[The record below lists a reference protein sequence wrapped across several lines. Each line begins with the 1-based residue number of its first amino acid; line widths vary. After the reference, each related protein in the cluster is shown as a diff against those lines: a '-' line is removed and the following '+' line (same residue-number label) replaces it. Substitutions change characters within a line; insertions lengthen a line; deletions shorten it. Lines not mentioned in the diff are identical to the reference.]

1 LSRHTHDIVIKFYVK
16 KIFGIIVISL
26 LLSGCFAKVT
36 PTGGSY
42 SALKIDSDKSRIII
56 LRKGGSLISMDTP
69 AVNLSGTTPSSYY
82 LPSKA
87 FIQEDVVAGMYV
99 VEVKK
104 PVGTGLVWRMDP
116 IGIEVVAKKNRTVYL
131 ELKATSIGYVHSAKI
146 EVVDEA
152 YALKTIKSF
161 QRVLRS
167 DRP

>member
-1 LSRHTHDIVIKFYVK
+1 MK

-26 LLSGCFAKVT
+26 LLSGCFPKVT

-42 SALKIDSDKSRIII
+42 SALKIEPDKSRIII

-69 AVNLSGTTPSSYY
+69 AVNINGTTASNYY

-87 FIQEDVVAGMYV
+87 FVQEDVVAGKYEIV
-99 VEVKK
+99 VRK

-116 IGIEVVAKKNRTVYL
+116 INIFVNATKNKTVYL
-131 ELKATSIGYVHSAKI
+131 ELKASSIGYVHSAKI

-152 YALKTIKSF
+152 YALEKIKNF

>member
-1 LSRHTHDIVIKFYVK
+1 MK
-16 KIFGIIVISL
+16 KILGIIVISL
-26 LLSGCFAKVT
+26 LLSGCLPKVT

-42 SALKIDSDKSRIII
+42 SALKIEPDKSRIII
-56 LRKGGSLISMDTP
+56 FRKGGSLISMDTP
-69 AVNLSGTTPSSYY
+69 AVNISGTTASNYY

-87 FIQEDVVAGMYV
+87 FVQEDVVAGKYEIV
-99 VEVKK
+99 VKK

-116 IGIEVVAKKNRTVYL
+116 INIFVNATKNKTVYL
-131 ELKATSIGYVHSAKI
+131 ELKASSIGYVHSAKI

-152 YALKTIKSF
+152 YAIENIKNF

>member
-1 LSRHTHDIVIKFYVK
+1 MK
-16 KIFGIIVISL
+16 KILGIIVISL

-42 SALKIDSDKSRIII
+42 SVLKIEPDKSRIII

-69 AVNLSGTTPSSYY
+69 AVNISGTTASSYY

-87 FIQEDVVAGMYV
+87 FVQEDVVAGKY
-99 VEVKK
+99 EIIVKK

-116 IGIEVVAKKNRTVYL
+116 INIFVQAAKNKTVYL

-146 EVVDEA
+146 KVVEEA
-152 YALKTIKSF
+152 YALENIKSF

>member
-1 LSRHTHDIVIKFYVK
+1 M
-16 KIFGIIVISL
+16 
-26 LLSGCFAKVT
+26 LLSGCLPKVT

-42 SALKIDSDKSRIII
+42 SALKIEPDKSRIII
-56 LRKGGSLISMDTP
+56 FRKGGSLISMDTP
-69 AVNLSGTTPSSYY
+69 AVNISGTTPSSYY

-87 FIQEDVVAGMYV
+87 FIQEDVIAGKYEIV
-99 VEVKK
+99 VKK

-116 IGIEVVAKKNRTVYL
+116 INIFVQATKNNTVYL
-131 ELKATSIGYVHSAKI
+131 ELKASSIGYIHSAKI

-152 YALKTIKSF
+152 YALKNIKSF

>member
-1 LSRHTHDIVIKFYVK
+1 MK
-16 KIFGIIVISL
+16 KILGIIVIGL
-26 LLSGCFAKVT
+26 LLSGCLPKVT
-36 PTGGSY
+36 PSGGTFSG
-42 SALKIDSDKSRIII
+42 LKVEPDKSRIII

-69 AVNLSGTTPSSYY
+69 AVNISGTTSSSYF

-87 FIQEDVVAGMYV
+87 FIQVNVVAGMYV
-99 VEVKK
+99 LEVKK
-104 PVGTGLVWRMDP
+104 PVGTPLVWRMKP
-116 IGIEVVAKKNRTVYL
+116 IGIEVVAKKNSTVYL

-152 YALKTIKSF
+152 YALEKIKNF

>member
-1 LSRHTHDIVIKFYVK
+1 MK
-16 KIFGIIVISL
+16 KILGILFLSIL
-26 LLSGCFAKVT
+26 LTGCFAKVS
-36 PTGGSY
+36 PTGGSF
-42 SALKIDSDKSRIII
+42 SGLKIEPDNSRIII

-69 AVNLSGTTPSSYY
+69 ALNISGTTSSSYY

-87 FIQEDVVAGMYV
+87 FIREDVVAGKY
-99 VEVKK
+99 EIIVKK

-116 IGIEVVAKKNRTVYL
+116 INIFVQATKNNTVYL
-131 ELKATSIGYVHSAKI
+131 ELKASSIGYIHSAKI

-152 YALKTIKSF
+152 YALKNIKSF